1 MVAQCTVDLRPGGLM
16 HYRLRSPEGGDLWGR
31 FLYREIVK
39 PEKLVW
45 VNSFSDE
52 KGGVTR
58 HPMAPGWPREM
69 LTTVTFAEQGKGT
82 LITVSWVPI
91 NATDDE
97 RRLFDERPR
106 QHEPG
111 LERDLRESRALPRA
125 MSAAPGARRR
135 EYIVNAERVFE
146 APRDRVFAAWTR
158 AEHLAHWFGPRG
170 FTIHSCEARRAARR
184 ACFACACARPAGR
197 TTGCAAAFARSRR
210 PDAS

>member
-1 MVAQCTVDLRPGGLM
+1 MKIDTAPFVITRTVAAPRARVWQAWTEVEHLKHWWGPKGFVVAQCTVDLRPGGLM
-16 HYRLRSPEGGDLWGR
+16 HYHLRSPDGGDMWGR

-91 NATDDE
+91 NASDDE
-97 RRLFDERPR
+97 RRIFDEGRASMN
-106 QHEPG
+106 QGWSGTFEN
-111 LERDLRESRALPRA
+111 LEHFLAL
-125 MSAAPGARRR
+125 
-135 EYIVNAERVFE
+135 
-146 APRDRVFAAWTR
+146 
-158 AEHLAHWFGPRG
+158 
-170 FTIHSCEARRAARR
+170 
-184 ACFACACARPAGR
+184 
-197 TTGCAAAFARSRR
+197 
-210 PDAS
+210 